1 MMGNRRAPLL
11 ISAALAAIVAL
22 VPRSLPAQPATI
34 TIDAI
39 LPMTGQAAF
48 PGMAESQTLAAFEKY
63 FNARGGVHGQP
74 IHFDI
79 HDDQSTPQVA
89 LQLANAIAARKMP
102 VILGSAFVGTCAPI
116 GALVAASGPVQY
128 CLTPAYTP
136 PKDSYA
142 FAATYGG
149 NASMKAFLL
158 YAKQRGF
165 KRFAYIDATDA
176 SGIDTAAITNAM
188 IKQPEMRG
196 LELVAAESIGNAD
209 VSATAQIAKIKAARP
224 DVLFTSANGTT
235 FGIVMHA
242 MSDVGLDVPVLTTT
256 ANANATQ
263 LRSLAAYVP
272 KELYFNGFEYQLGE
286 QNKDSQLREQGH
298 AFADAFTQ
306 INVQPSALHA
316 LAWDPALIILNGYRQ
331 FGASITAQQLRTFI
345 LAQHHFA
352 GINGYYD
359 FSSGD
364 QHGLGFDSVVMVG
377 WDKDKQDFFAAS
389 SGGGTPLKR

>member
-1 MMGNRRAPLL
+1 MTAIRRAQLL
-11 ISAALAAIVAL
+11 FSAAVAAMAVLI
-22 VPRSLPAQPATI
+22 PQSLPAQTAPI

-39 LPMTGQAAF
+39 LPLTGQAAF
-48 PGMAESQTLAAFEKY
+48 PGTAESQTLSAFEKY
-63 FNARGGVHGQP
+63 FNARGGVRGQR
-74 IHFDI
+74 IHFEI

-142 FAATYGG
+142 FAATYGPTI
-149 NASMKAFLL
+149 SMKVFLL
-158 YAKQRGF
+158 YAKLRGF
-165 KRFAYIDATDA
+165 KRFAYIDSTDA

-224 DVLFTSANGTT
+224 DVLFTSSNGTT

-256 ANANATQ
+256 ANATATQ
-263 LRSLAAYVP
+263 LHSLAAYLP
-272 KELYFNGFEYQLGE
+272 KDLYFNGFEYQLGD
-286 QNKDSQLREQGH
+286 QNKDRQLREQGR
-298 AFADAFTQ
+298 AFADAFAQ

-316 LAWDPALIILNGYRQ
+316 LAWDPALIILSGYRQ
-331 FGASITAQQLRTFI
+331 FGASMTAQQLRTFI

-364 QHGLGFDSVVMVG
+364 QHGLGFENVVMIG
-377 WDKDKQDFFAAS
+377 WDRDKQEFFAAS

>member
-1 MMGNRRAPLL
+1 MIHNRRAPLL
-11 ISAALAAIVAL
+11 VSAALAVLVAL

-63 FNARGGVHGQP
+63 YNARGGVRGQP

-102 VILGSAFVGTCAPI
+102 VIVGSAFVGTCAPI
-116 GALVAASGPVQY
+116 GALVAANGPVQY

-149 NASMKAFLL
+149 PVSIKVFLL

-165 KRFAYIDATDA
+165 KRLAYIDSTDA
-176 SGIDTAAITNAM
+176 SGIASAQMMTDM
-188 IKQPEMRG
+188 SKLPELHG

-256 ANANATQ
+256 ANANVPQ
-263 LRSLAAYVP
+263 LRSLSAYLP
-272 KELYFNGFEYQLGE
+272 KELFFNGFEYQLGD
-286 QNKDSQLREQGH
+286 QHKDRQLREQGH
-298 AFADAFTQ
+298 AFADAFAQ
-306 INVQPSALHA
+306 IDVQPSALHA
-316 LAWDPALIILNGYRQ
+316 LAWDPALIILSGYRQ
-331 FGASITAQQLRTFI
+331 FGASMTAQQLRTFI
-345 LAQHHFA
+345 LAQRHFA
-352 GINGYYD
+352 GINGYYN

-364 QHGLGFDSVVMVG
+364 QHGLGGESVVMVG
-377 WDKDKQDFFAAS
+377 WDKGKQEFFAAS
-389 SGGGTPLKR
+389 NGGGTPLKR